1 MKIFRFMSYKEFE
14 KYMNGENLYNN
25 TKHKAKTNS
34 IGFCFFDINDF
45 SPEFAWR
52 FLKGAI
58 FPDICVVFEVDETLL
73 RKGYGIY
80 SDPNKTLYELMNF
93 IPKMIR
99 VSEYCTENYNKEVFK
114 LVKYTTNKL
123 NFLENYKKLPVNPLF
138 LYVCNQI

>member
-1 MKIFRFMSYKEFE
+1 MKVFRFMSYEEFK
-14 KYMNGENLYNN
+14 KYMNGESLYNN
-25 TKHKAKTNS
+25 KKHKAKTNS
-34 IGFCFFDINDF
+34 IGFCFFDIKDF
-45 SPEFAWR
+45 SPEFAWG

-58 FPDICVVFEVDETLL
+58 FPDICVIFEVDETLL

-99 VSEYCTENYNKEVFK
+99 VSEYCTEKYNKETFK

-123 NFLENYKKLPVNPLF
+123 VFLRNYKNFEWREV
-138 LYVCNQI
+138 

>member
-93 IPKMIR
+93 IPKMVR

-114 LVKYTTNKL
+114 LMKYTTNKL
-123 NFLENYKKLPVNPLF
+123 DFLKNYKSFEWREV
-138 LYVCNQI
+138 

>member
-1 MKIFRFMSYKEFE
+1 MSFEEFE

-123 NFLENYKKLPVNPLF
+123 NFLKNYKSFEWREV
-138 LYVCNQI
+138 

>member
-123 NFLENYKKLPVNPLF
+123 DFLKNYKSFEWREV
-138 LYVCNQI
+138 

>member
-52 FLKGAI
+52 FLKGTI

-123 NFLENYKKLPVNPLF
+123 DFLENYKSFEWREV
-138 LYVCNQI
+138 

>member
-99 VSEYCTENYNKEVFK
+99 VSEYCTEKYNKETFK
-114 LVKYTTNKL
+114 LVKYTTNEL
-123 NFLENYKKLPVNPLF
+123 DFLRNYKNFEWREV
-138 LYVCNQI
+138 

>member
-34 IGFCFFDINDF
+34 IGFCFFDINNF

-123 NFLENYKKLPVNPLF
+123 DFLKNYKSFKWREV
-138 LYVCNQI
+138 

>member
-114 LVKYTTNKL
+114 LMK
-123 NFLENYKKLPVNPLF
+123 
-138 LYVCNQI
+138 

>member
-123 NFLENYKKLPVNPLF
+123 DFFEIIKVLNGGKFRWKKK
-138 LYVCNQI
+138 I

>member
-1 MKIFRFMSYKEFE
+1 MKIFRFMNYKEFE

-123 NFLENYKKLPVNPLF
+123 DFLENYKSFEWREV
-138 LYVCNQI
+138 

>member
-1 MKIFRFMSYKEFE
+1 MKIFRFMSYEEFK

-25 TKHKAKTNS
+25 KKYKAKTNS
-34 IGFCFFDINDF
+34 IGFCFFDIKDF
-45 SPEFAWR
+45 SPEFAWK

-99 VSEYCTENYNKEVFK
+99 VSEYCTEKYNKETFK
-114 LVKYTTNKL
+114 LVKYTTNEL
-123 NFLENYKKLPVNPLF
+123 DFLRNYKNFEWREV
-138 LYVCNQI
+138 

>member
-45 SPEFAWR
+45 SPEFVWR

-123 NFLENYKKLPVNPLF
+123 DFLENYKSFEWREV
-138 LYVCNQI
+138 

>member
-14 KYMNGENLYNN
+14 KYMKGENLYNN

-123 NFLENYKKLPVNPLF
+123 DFLENYKSFEWREV
-138 LYVCNQI
+138 

>member
-34 IGFCFFDINDF
+34 IGFCFFDINNF

-123 NFLENYKKLPVNPLF
+123 DFLENYKSFEWREV
-138 LYVCNQI
+138 

>member
-45 SPEFAWR
+45 SPEFAWG

-123 NFLENYKKLPVNPLF
+123 DFLENYKSFEWREV
-138 LYVCNQI
+138 

>member
-93 IPKMIR
+93 IPKMKR
-99 VSEYCTENYNKEVFK
+99 VSEYCTENYNKETFK
-114 LVKYTTNKL
+114 LVKYTTNEL
-123 NFLENYKKLPVNPLF
+123 DFLRNYKNFEWREV
-138 LYVCNQI
+138 

>member
-1 MKIFRFMSYKEFE
+1 M
-14 KYMNGENLYNN
+14 
-25 TKHKAKTNS
+25 
-34 IGFCFFDINDF
+34 
-45 SPEFAWR
+45 
-52 FLKGAI
+52 
-58 FPDICVVFEVDETLL
+58 FEVDETLL

-123 NFLENYKKLPVNPLF
+123 NFLENYKSFEWREV
-138 LYVCNQI
+138 

>member
-114 LVKYTTNKL
+114 LMKYTTNKL
-123 NFLENYKKLPVNPLF
+123 DFLKNYKSFEWREV
-138 LYVCNQI
+138 

>member
-58 FPDICVVFEVDETLL
+58 FPDICVVFEVDETL
-73 RKGYGIY
+73 
-80 SDPNKTLYELMNF
+80 
-93 IPKMIR
+93 
-99 VSEYCTENYNKEVFK
+99 NYNKEVFK

-123 NFLENYKKLPVNPLF
+123 DFLENYKSFEWREV
-138 LYVCNQI
+138 

>member
-1 MKIFRFMSYKEFE
+1 MKIFRFMSYEEFK

-25 TKHKAKTNS
+25 KKYKAKTNS
-34 IGFCFFDINDF
+34 IGFCFFDIKDF

-123 NFLENYKKLPVNPLF
+123 DFLENYKSFEWREV
-138 LYVCNQI
+138 

>member
-1 MKIFRFMSYKEFE
+1 MSYKEFE

-123 NFLENYKKLPVNPLF
+123 DFLENYKSFEWRKV
-138 LYVCNQI
+138 

>member
-123 NFLENYKKLPVNPLF
+123 NFLENYKSFEWREV
-138 LYVCNQI
+138 

>member
-14 KYMNGENLYNN
+14 KYMNGKNLYNN

-123 NFLENYKKLPVNPLF
+123 DFLENYKSFEWREV
-138 LYVCNQI
+138 

>member
-123 NFLENYKKLPVNPLF
+123 DFLENYKSFEWREV
-138 LYVCNQI
+138 

>member
-52 FLKGAI
+52 FLKGVI

-123 NFLENYKKLPVNPLF
+123 DFLENYKSFEWREV
-138 LYVCNQI
+138 